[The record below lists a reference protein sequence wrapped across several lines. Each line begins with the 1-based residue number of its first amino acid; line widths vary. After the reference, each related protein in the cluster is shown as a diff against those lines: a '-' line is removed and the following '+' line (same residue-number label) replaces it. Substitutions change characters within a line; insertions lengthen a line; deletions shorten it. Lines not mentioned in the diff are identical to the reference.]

1 MTLGEVAKI
10 SSLAPKD
17 LSVGF
22 PILSFLHEIADYVR
36 NVSGVSDMEL
46 VVKRNNEKKKKNPPL
61 NGTVKNVV
69 FLKRIS
75 CNFQN

>member
-22 PILSFLHEIADYVR
+22 PILSFLHEIADYMR
-36 NVSGVSDMEL
+36 NVSDMEL
-46 VVKRNNEKKKKNPPL
+46 VVKKNNEKKNSL
-61 NGTVKNVV
+61 NGTVKNVI
-69 FLKRIS
+69 FFKRIS